1 MDRGI
6 PLDIGAFVICK
17 ANFCRWVKL
26 EGCDCRDDRQWKSL
40 NDKSE
45 YLKKEGTN
53 MKTKLRWITLLTTLL
68 TFIFAL
74 PAMADAANAP
84 AIDTGDTSFIIIC
97 TALVMIMTPG
107 LALFYGGMVR
117 KKNVLGTIMQSF
129 AAMALVSVQWV
140 LIGYTLGFGPDINHL
155 IGGLQWLGMN
165 GVTGVPN
172 PAYAATIPHS
182 VFVLYQLMFAII
194 TVALISGAFAER
206 MRFPI
211 FVAFVLLWSTLV
223 YDPLAHWVWGVD
235 GWLRNM
241 GALDFAGGTVVH
253 ISSGISGLVACLVL
267 GHRREAGSE
276 PMIPHNLP
284 MTMLGA
290 ALLWFGW
297 FGFNAGSALGANGL
311 AGSAFLVTN
320 TCAAAGAIS
329 WAAAEWLH
337 HGKPTAL
344 GLASGLVAGLVAIT
358 PAAGFVSPASSILMG
373 LIVGPLCYFAVSK
386 MKAKLG
392 YDDSLDAFG
401 IHGVGGIFGAL
412 ATGVLSSTEVNPAG
426 VDGLLF
432 GNPHQVLVQL
442 IAVVATIA
450 FASVGTFIILKVLS
464 LFAPLRV
471 SEEEEETGL
480 DITQHGE
487 DAYSYGEMSSSPI

>member
-1 MDRGI
+1 
-6 PLDIGAFVICK
+6 
-17 ANFCRWVKL
+17 
-26 EGCDCRDDRQWKSL
+26 
-40 NDKSE
+40 
-45 YLKKEGTN
+45 
-53 MKTKLRWITLLTTLL
+53 MKIKFKWITLISTLAISVL
-68 TFIFAL
+68 GL
-74 PAMADAANAP
+74 PVIAAAADAP
-84 AIDTGDTSFIIIC
+84 VIDTGDTAFIIIC
-97 TALVMIMTPG
+97 AALVMIMTPG

-117 KKNVLGTIMQSF
+117 RKNVLGTIMQSF
-129 AAMALVSVQWV
+129 TAMALVSVQWV
-140 LIGYTLGFGPDINHL
+140 LIGYTLGFGTDIHHL
-155 IGGLQWLGMN
+155 IGGLDFLGMI
-165 GVTGVPN
+165 GVTGDPS

-182 VFVLYQLMFAII
+182 VFVFFQLMFAII

-211 FVAFVLLWSTLV
+211 FVIFILLWTTLV
-223 YDPLAHWVWGVD
+223 YDPLAHWVWGLN
-235 GWLRNM
+235 GWLRNL

-253 ISSGISGLVACLVL
+253 ISSGVSGLIACLVL
-267 GHRREAGSE
+267 GRRRQTGGE
-276 PMIPHNLP
+276 PMVPHNLP

-290 ALLWFGW
+290 GLLWFGW
-297 FGFNAGSALGANGL
+297 FGFNAGSALAANGL

-358 PAAGFVSPASSILMG
+358 PAAGFVSTGSAILMG
-373 LIVGPLCYFAVSK
+373 IIVGPLCYFAVSK

-412 ATGVLSSTEVNPAG
+412 ATGVLANTAVNPAG
-426 VDGLLF
+426 VNGLLL
-432 GNPHQVLVQL
+432 GNAYQLLIQL

-450 FASVGTFIILKVLS
+450 FASAVTFLILKVLS

-471 SEEEEETGL
+471 SEEDEETGL
-480 DITQHGE
+480 DISQHGE
-487 DAYSYGEMSSSPI
+487 DAYGYGDMSTITI

>member
-1 MDRGI
+1 
-6 PLDIGAFVICK
+6 
-17 ANFCRWVKL
+17 
-26 EGCDCRDDRQWKSL
+26 
-40 NDKSE
+40 
-45 YLKKEGTN
+45 
-53 MKTKLRWITLLTTLL
+53 MKTKLRWILSTIMTTLFVL
-68 TFIFAL
+68 GL
-74 PAMADAANAP
+74 PLMAAAADAP
-84 AIDTGDTSFIIIC
+84 AIDTGDTAFIMIC

-117 KKNVLGTIMQSF
+117 RKNVLSIILQCF

-140 LIGYTLGFGPDINHL
+140 LIGYTIGFGPDVNHL
-155 IGGLQWLGMN
+155 LGSFQWLGLN
-165 GVTGVPN
+165 GIGLDPN
-172 PAYAATIPHS
+172 PDYSATIPHQ
-182 VFVLYQLMFAII
+182 VFVLFQLMFAII

-206 MRFPI
+206 MKFAA
-211 FVAFVLLWSTLV
+211 FVAFVLLWTTFV

-235 GWLRNM
+235 GWLRNL

-267 GHRREAGSE
+267 GRRREAGSE
-276 PMIPHNLP
+276 PMIPHHLP

-320 TCAAAGAIS
+320 TCAAAAAIS

-344 GLASGLVAGLVAIT
+344 GAASGVVAGLVAIT
-358 PAAGFVSPASSILMG
+358 PAAGFVSATSSIVMG
-373 LIVGPLCYFAVSK
+373 LLVGPLCYFAVSK
-386 MKAKLG
+386 MKSKLG

-412 ATGVLSSTEVNPAG
+412 ATGVFANSAINPAG
-426 VDGLLF
+426 FDGLLF
-432 GNPHQVLVQL
+432 GNPQQL
-442 IAVVATIA
+442 LIQAIAVAATIA
-450 FASVGTFIILKVLS
+450 FAASVTFVILKLISV
-464 LFAPLRV
+464 FTPLRV

-480 DITQHGE
+480 DISQHGE
-487 DAYSYGEMSSSPI
+487 DAYSYGEMTAAHI